1 MACAAAT
8 GSAAE
13 RSTSALFPETLHPVF
28 DAPRFRYLP
37 DPVGT
42 GSAVRSDEACDVCN
56 RPAGLKYT
64 GPVYGRQPEVLCLR
78 CIADGTAAVSLGLP
92 DGSQAEFT
100 DVGWGVPDDVPKA
113 VLEEISQRTPGFIG
127 WQQEHWLYHCADA
140 AAFLGRVGWDD
151 VRHLPD
157 ALASLRA
164 ELAQLGVDASAADEQ
179 VAAMHRDGD
188 LTGYLFRCLHCGTHL
203 AYSDAS

>member
-1 MACAAAT
+1 MA
-8 GSAAE
+8 
-13 RSTSALFPETLHPVF
+13 
-28 DAPRFRYLP
+28 DAPTFRYHP

-42 GSAVRSDEACDVCN
+42 ESAVRSDEVCDVCG
-56 RPAGLKYT
+56 RPAGLRYA
-64 GPVYGRQPEVLCLR
+64 GPRLIFGRQPEVLCLR
-78 CIADGTAAVSLGLP
+78 CIADGAAAVSLGSP
-92 DGSQAEFT
+92 DGSRAEFT
-100 DVGWGVPDDVPKA
+100 DVGWGVPDDVPQA

-140 AAFLGRVGWDD
+140 AAFLGRVSWDD

-164 ELAQLGVDASAADEQ
+164 DLAQLSVDTAAADEQ
-179 VAAMHRDGD
+179 IAAMDRDGE